1 MEQRVNIQY
10 SIDIEE
16 LPSEVARMFKRAA
29 KLIESL
35 GTDSMKSLTGL
46 SEDNALTLDT
56 LDKIDN
62 VRKHLAAIDYCMHD
76 ATNIIN
82 GYINLKMPQQGA
94 EQQPQMP
101 QPGPQMPDAHGMMPP
116 NFDELSQKL
125 QQFKNREAPE

>member
-16 LPSEVARMFKRAA
+16 LPSEVARMFKRAGQ
-29 KLIESL
+29 LLESL
-35 GTDSMKSLTGL
+35 SGDSMKNLTAL
-46 SEDNALTLDT
+46 SEDNALTIDT

-94 EQQPQMP
+94 DQQPQMP
-101 QPGPQMPDAHGMMPP
+101 QRGPHVPDAHGMMPP

-125 QQFKNREAPE
+125 QQFKSREAPE